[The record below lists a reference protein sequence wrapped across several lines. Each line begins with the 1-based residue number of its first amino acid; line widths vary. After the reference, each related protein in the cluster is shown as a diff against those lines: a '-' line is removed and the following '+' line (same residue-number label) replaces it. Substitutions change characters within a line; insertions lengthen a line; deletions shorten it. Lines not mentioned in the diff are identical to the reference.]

1 MDNLKIYEA
10 VRSVP
15 PEAQKQ
21 FNNGRF
27 KGTDINPMWRIKT
40 LTEQFGP
47 CGCGWYFEV
56 TKEWT
61 EQAGD
66 ETCVFVDIKLY
77 IRDQETDEWS
87 MPIHGTGGNK
97 MVSLTK
103 NGAVYV
109 NDEAVKMATT
119 DAISVACKHLG
130 IGADI
135 YWGND
140 NTKYNDRKKDALT
153 EEQEEMEKTP
163 ITKTHIK
170 VIKDKCEEMEID
182 PEKVYQRYK
191 KNSMDEM
198 TEADY
203 ARAMLTFK
211 RMEA

>member
-47 CGCGWYFEV
+47 CGCGWYFDV

-77 IRDQETDEWS
+77 IRDPETDEWS

-153 EEQEEMEKTP
+153 EEQEEMERTP

-170 VIKDKCEEMEID
+170 VIKDKCEEMEIE

-191 KNSMDEM
+191 KNSMEEM

-203 ARAMLTFK
+203 ARAMLIFK

>member
-15 PEAQKQ
+15 VEAQKP
-21 FNNGRF
+21 FRTGRF
-27 KGTDINPMWRIKT
+27 EGTDINPMWRIKM

-56 TKEWT
+56 TREWEKE
-61 EQAGD
+61 AGS
-66 ETCVFVDIKLY
+66 EVCIFVDIKLY
-77 IRDQETDEWS
+77 IRDPLTDEWS

-97 MVSLTK
+97 LVSMTK

-140 NTKYNDRKKDALT
+140 NTKYNDRKKDAIT
-153 EEQEEMEKTP
+153 EEQEQMEKKP
-163 ITKTHIK
+163 ITKSHVEIIK
-170 VIKDKCEEMEID
+170 AKCADFQIE
-182 PEKVYQRYK
+182 PEKVYTRYRK
-191 KNSMDEM
+191 DSLESM

-203 ARAMLTFK
+203 ARALTSFK
-211 RMEA
+211 KMES